1 MGAVQ
6 SNPLPLFPLHLV
18 LFPGGPLPLRIF
30 EPRYLSMVSDCL
42 RNDSPFGVVL
52 ITKGGETG
60 EAAQCHD
67 VGTLARIT
75 DWDQGEDG
83 LLSIMAIGQQ
93 RFRVRNR
100 QVRDDQLSMAEVEL
114 LPEAPPQALP
124 PQYREQAFWLSE
136 VLPTLE
142 PYQGLPLQPDDADW
156 VAYRLAELLLKPSQR
171 QILLEQSDPQQ
182 RLAQVARQ
190 LDALRASSAS

>member
-6 SNPLPLFPLHLV
+6 SRQVPLFPLHLV

-52 ITKGGETG
+52 ITQGGETG
-60 EAAQCHD
+60 EAARCHD

-75 DWDQGEDG
+75 DWDRGEDG
-83 LLSIMAIGQQ
+83 LLSITAIGQQ
-93 RFRVRNR
+93 RFRVLEKT
-100 QVRDDQLSMAEVEL
+100 VRADQLTTATIEL
-114 LPEAPPQALP
+114 LSESPPQPLP
-124 PQYREQAFWLSE
+124 AKYREQAAWLSG

-142 PYQGLPLQPDDADW
+142 PYRDLPQQPDDADW
-156 VAYRLAELLLKPSQR
+156 VAFRLAELLLKPSQR
-171 QILLEQSDPQQ
+171 QVLLEQSDPLQ

-190 LDALRASSAS
+190 LEALHAVPS